1 MLDFVLVNEACKFS
15 SLLKLTLNSLSDM
28 MEADTSSIK
37 EHKSTVEKTDKD
49 CAGQPDYASV
59 SSYGIEI
66 DREKIKC
73 IPMSEQNE
81 VLKDLGV
88 SAYEQEEFEEGVL
101 QQVDSAIEEREWRIA
116 IKAAEK
122 NVQNVKD
129 EIRYKQCYL
138 LYMENILGTEP
149 IHLKGVCSSC

>member
-1 MLDFVLVNEACKFS
+1 
-15 SLLKLTLNSLSDM
+15 M
-28 MEADTSSIK
+28 MESDTSYIK
-37 EHKSTVEKTDKD
+37 EHESTAEKTDKD
-49 CAGQPDYASV
+49 CANQPDSV
-59 SSYGIEI
+59 SFSSYGIEI

-73 IPMSEQNE
+73 VPLNEQNE

-116 IKAAEK
+116 VKAAQK

-129 EIRYKQCYL
+129 EIRY
-138 LYMENILGTEP
+138 N
-149 IHLKGVCSSC
+149 